1 MDHEILQV
9 VPFLLFRRHVAE
21 ELVLLPGRR
30 QVRGGAGVFCL
41 PAVGRLPGRIQHR
54 NVQNTD
60 TGTLSEGLTGN
71 SVLSFVSAFLHC
83 FNIKKC
89 FKRL

>member
-1 MDHEILQV
+1 MDHEIFQE

-54 NVQNTD
+54 NVQNPD

-83 FNIKKC
+83 YDIRKC
-89 FKRL
+89 F

>member
-1 MDHEILQV
+1 MDHEIFQE

-41 PAVGRLPGRIQHR
+41 PTVGRLPGRIQHR
-54 NVQNTD
+54 NVQNPD
-60 TGTLSEGLTGN
+60 TGTLSEGLIGKF
-71 SVLSFVSAFLHC
+71 SVILCISIPSLF
-83 FNIKKC
+83 
-89 FKRL
+89 